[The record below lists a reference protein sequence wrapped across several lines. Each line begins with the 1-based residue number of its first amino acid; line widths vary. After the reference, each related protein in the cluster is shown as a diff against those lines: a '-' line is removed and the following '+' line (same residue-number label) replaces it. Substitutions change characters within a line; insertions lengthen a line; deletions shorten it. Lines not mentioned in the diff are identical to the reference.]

1 MKYVI
6 YNMDNISSL
15 DFSKVLE
22 ESIETLRYSL
32 NREETILKFQGET
45 PEFLL
50 GLETYTNE
58 EILTILRN
66 PENGW
71 VSNDD

>member
-1 MKYVI
+1 
-6 YNMDNISSL
+6 MDNISSL

-45 PEFLL
+45 PEFLI
-50 GLETYTNE
+50 GLEAYTNQ